1 MNINKRIGEVVESS
15 SLQFTVQCY
24 DLYKSPNIGTLV
36 KCGSDPQ
43 LFGIVYDVSNKS
55 MDPARRPVPRGRNE
69 NKEEEVYLSNPQLN
83 RLLIT
88 EVNCVLVGYQ
98 SVDEINQ
105 SPVSLP
111 PRIHSFVIECS
122 DEELKRFSSC
132 LDFLPLLLESPVLN
146 SIDEVISSFLIKS
159 SRVHDDSSR
168 FLIYAGKELAFNLS
182 GQLIRLNNLLKRIS
196 K

>member
-1 MNINKRIGEVVESS
+1 MSLSYRIGEVVESS
-15 SLQFTVQCY
+15 SIQFTVQCY

-36 KCGSDPQ
+36 KCGEDPQ
-43 LFGIVYDVSNKS
+43 LFGLVYDVSNKS

-69 NKEEEVYLSNPQLN
+69 NNEEGVYLSNPQLS

-88 EVNCVLVGYQ
+88 EIKCVSVGYK
-98 SVDEINQ
+98 SIEGIEQ
-105 SPVSLP
+105 SPISLP
-111 PRIHSFVIECS
+111 PKIHSFVLECL
-122 DEELKRFSSC
+122 DEELKEFSSS
-132 LDFLPLLLESPVLN
+132 LDFLPILLESAILTSN
-146 SIDEVISSFLIKS
+146 DEVISSFLLKS
-159 SRVHDDSSR
+159 SKTHNDASQ